1 MLYLHVFSW
10 NKGKVPPNHQHKS
23 SMKKTHIFIFTT
35 LAAMLTACNGGQKT
49 AAPERVVETE
59 DSVTGIISLRE
70 LHRTDSLSVAGQT
83 YTYQYDFVPTD
94 SLPVVRNP
102 QGDDYHDNK
111 VTLVVRQGARTIVQR
126 TFTKHDFSELVPQ
139 EFMQTSA
146 LVGFTY
152 NYTKLD
158 DHSALYFIATVGDP
172 DETADMA
179 FPIQLKVTPQGSVSM
194 EKATGLDTEPIN
206 PGMTI
211 DPSDEGGV

>member
-1 MLYLHVFSW
+1 
-10 NKGKVPPNHQHKS
+10 
-23 SMKKTHIFIFTT
+23 MKKTHIFILAAF
-35 LAAMLTACNGGQKT
+35 AAMLTACNNKQK
-49 AAPERVVETE
+49 APVPERVVETE
-59 DSVTGIISLRE
+59 DAVTGIISLRE

-83 YTYQYDFVPTD
+83 YTYQYDFVATD

-102 QGDDYHDNK
+102 QGDDYRDNK
-111 VTLVVRQGARTIVQR
+111 VTLVVSQGTRTILQR
-126 TFTKHDFSELVPQ
+126 TFTKHDFQELIPE

-179 FPIQLKVTPQGSVSM
+179 FPIQLKITPQGSISM

-211 DPSDEGGV
+211 DPDDKGGV